1 MSNKSYATTI
11 TLISF
16 YLIMILVKSIYV
28 KS

>member
-16 YLIMILVKSIYV
+16 YLIMIYVKSIYV